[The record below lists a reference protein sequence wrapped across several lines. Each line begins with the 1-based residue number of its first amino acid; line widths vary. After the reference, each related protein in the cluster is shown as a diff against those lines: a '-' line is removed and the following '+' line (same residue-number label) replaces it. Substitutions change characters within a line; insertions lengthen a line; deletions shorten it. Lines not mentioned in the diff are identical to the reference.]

1 MNKADINSILKENQ
15 SLKKRNQELEN
26 LLQREPGPVPVSQE
40 QIYRSL
46 LHLCPASLAV
56 TSLDDGVI
64 YEVSDRFCRQSGF
77 GREELI
83 GGSTV
88 EIGF

>member
-26 LLQREPGPVPVSQE
+26 LLQGAPGPVPVSQE

-46 LHLCPASLAV
+46 LHLCPASPAV